1 MKEIAVQNFDL
12 TTPNVFLSRSTIVDD
27 PALVEARLQELH
39 PDLKA
44 ILFKDAVRGGLESR
58 NEATRAS
65 APTAAGVQQWLKTV
79 ENLRTLLAAYQW
91 KIHEQQNC
99 PFISSPDRSLS
110 IVVMTGNSETGKNGF
125 EDPTNQAEKGAVA
138 KSFVQHNRQL
148 DIFNHHSF
156 KLAKEKQKG
165 TQVWALL
172 YHYDKVLNEV
182 RFELS
187 LPIGFNNKK
196 ITEWGVRLVLGS
208 IPNNPA
214 DFTIR
219 TDVPNAPATV
229 EVEPKTNTF

>member
-1 MKEIAVQNFDL
+1 M
-12 TTPNVFLSRSTIVDD
+12 P
-27 PALVEARLQELH
+27 EA
-39 PDLKA
+39 
-44 ILFKDAVRGGLESR
+44 
-58 NEATRAS
+58 
-65 APTAAGVQQWLKTV
+65 
-79 ENLRTLLAAYQW
+79 
-91 KIHEQQNC
+91 
-99 PFISSPDRSLS
+99 
-110 IVVMTGNSETGKNGF
+110 TGNSPGEKTDAASTNGV
-125 EDPTNQAEKGAVA
+125 ELCRV
-138 KSFVQHNRQL
+138 SL

-156 KLAKEKQKG
+156 KFAKEKQKG

-196 ITEWGVRLVLGS
+196 ITEWGIRLILGS